1 MDVNAAVAAVAALAG
16 LLTGVIAVL
25 AFRWSERDQ
34 SRPTRTS
41 LHTDPVLPPGVDT
54 VLSVLRSSAVVLD
67 EADAVVKASS
77 AAYALGLVRGGRLA
91 VDPMLQMAR
100 DTRRDGEIRQVELD
114 LPRRSG
120 RGEALAV
127 SARVAPLGSRLVLL
141 LVEDLTE
148 ARRIEAVRR
157 DFVAN
162 VSHELKTPVG
172 ALSLLSEAV
181 MDASDDPE
189 AVERFAGRM
198 QIEATRLTN
207 LVQELIDLSRVQ
219 NDDTLDDAE
228 PVRVDELV
236 AEAVDRCRHAAGTK
250 QITMATAGAA
260 GLSVHG
266 NRGQL
271 AAAIGNLVE
280 NAVNYS
286 PARTRVGIAVRRVA
300 ASGGAMIEVA
310 VTDQGI
316 GISEKDRERVFER
329 FYRVDPAR
337 SRATGGTGLGLAIVK
352 HVVATHGGDVTLW
365 SAEGQGSTFTLRLPE
380 SGPAGTPR
388 DTAGPGAPEYGDS
401 DPDDPA
407 HGGPEDRTGSA
418 GPAGPTGLS
427 GPTGPADDHPTDPTG
442 PTGPTGPT
450 SRTALDGPT
459 AATGPSDLPG
469 PPDLPDPA
477 DRAQYGADGG
487 TAPGS
492 PGDATER
499 TASEPPQEPAGPVSH
514 PDPDPDP
521 VPSGDTA
528 RVADPAPRADAAPTT
543 ADEERAASADPAE
556 EKGAAGRP
564 DPAASHRSPY
574 ETLPAPE
581 VLP

>member
-1 MDVNAAVAAVAALAG
+1 MDVNAAVAAATAIAG
-16 LLTGVIAVL
+16 VCTGVIATL
-25 AFRWSERDQ
+25 AFRWSERDLK
-34 SRPTRTS
+34 RPTRTS

-77 AAYALGLVRGGRLA
+77 AAYALGLVRGGKLA
-91 VDPMLQMAR
+91 VEPMLKMAR
-100 DTRRDGEIRQVELD
+100 ETRRDGEIRQIELD
-114 LPRRSG
+114 LPRRGTG

-181 MDASDDPE
+181 LDASDDPE

-198 QIEATRLTN
+198 QVEATRLTS

-219 NDDTLDDAE
+219 NDDPLEDAE
-228 PVRVDELV
+228 PVRVDELA
-236 AEAVDRCRHAAGTK
+236 AEAVDRCRHQAGTK
-250 QITMATAGAA
+250 QITMAASIGGPEGPSAEGGGGRRAGTED
-260 GLSVHG
+260 LHVWG

-271 AAAIGNLVE
+271 AAALGNLVE

-286 PARTRVGIAVRRVA
+286 PSRTRVGISARRVSA
-300 ASGGAMIEVA
+300 PGGDLIEIA

-316 GISEKDRERVFER
+316 GISERDKERIFER

-352 HVVATHGGDVTLW
+352 HVAASHGGEVTVW
-365 SAEGQGSTFTLRLPE
+365 STEGQGSTFTLRLPE
-380 SGPAGTPR
+380 AGAARARAPRGEPAT
-388 DTAGPGAPEYGDS
+388 
-401 DPDDPA
+401 
-407 HGGPEDRTGSA
+407 DR
-418 GPAGPTGLS
+418 
-427 GPTGPADDHPTDPTG
+427 
-442 PTGPTGPT
+442 
-450 SRTALDGPT
+450 
-459 AATGPSDLPG
+459 
-469 PPDLPDPA
+469 
-477 DRAQYGADGG
+477 
-487 TAPGS
+487 
-492 PGDATER
+492 PGDDAGIVDEGGQPTE
-499 TASEPPQEPAGPVSH
+499 TTVSAPFEPF
-514 PDPDPDP
+514 
-521 VPSGDTA
+521 TA
-528 RVADPAPRADAAPTT
+528 R
-543 ADEERAASADPAE
+543 
-556 EKGAAGRP
+556 
-564 DPAASHRSPY
+564 
-574 ETLPAPE
+574 E

>member
-1 MDVNAAVAAVAALAG
+1 MDVNAAVAAAAAIAG
-16 LLTGVIAVL
+16 VLTGVIAML
-25 AFRWSERDQ
+25 AFRWSERELR
-34 SRPTRTS
+34 RPTRTS

-67 EADAVVKASS
+67 EGDAVVKASS

-91 VDPMLQMAR
+91 VEPMLQMAR

-114 LPRRSG
+114 LQRRGAG

-148 ARRIEAVRR
+148 SRRIEAVRR

-219 NDDTLDDAE
+219 NDDPLEDAE
-228 PVRVDELV
+228 PVGIDELV
-236 AEAVDRCRHAAGTK
+236 DEAIDRCRHAAGTK
-250 QITMATAGAA
+250 QITMATGGTAD
-260 GLSVHG
+260 LQVRG

-271 AAAIGNLVE
+271 AAALGNLVE

-286 PARTRVGIAVRRVA
+286 PARTRVGIAARRVSA
-300 ASGGAMIEVA
+300 PGGDMIEIA

-316 GISEKDRERVFER
+316 GISDRDKERIFER

-352 HVVATHGGDVTLW
+352 HVVASHGGEVTVW

-380 SGPAGTPR
+380 AG
-388 DTAGPGAPEYGDS
+388 
-401 DPDDPA
+401 
-407 HGGPEDRTGSA
+407 
-418 GPAGPTGLS
+418 
-427 GPTGPADDHPTDPTG
+427 
-442 PTGPTGPT
+442 
-450 SRTALDGPT
+450 
-459 AATGPSDLPG
+459 AAR
-469 PPDLPDPA
+469 
-477 DRAQYGADGG
+477 DRAQ
-487 TAPGS
+487 
-492 PGDATER
+492 
-499 TASEPPQEPAGPVSH
+499 QH
-514 PDPDPDP
+514 PDLDDEDGN
-521 VPSGDTA
+521 GD
-528 RVADPAPRADAAPTT
+528 
-543 ADEERAASADPAE
+543 
-556 EKGAAGRP
+556 G
-564 DPAASHRSPY
+564 HRSSPSSPDSNAY
-574 ETLPAPE
+574 ETLSAPE

>member
-1 MDVNAAVAAVAALAG
+1 MDVNAAVAAAAAIAG
-16 LLTGVIAVL
+16 VLTGVIAML
-25 AFRWSERDQ
+25 AFRWSERDLK
-34 SRPTRTS
+34 RPTRTS

-67 EADAVVKASS
+67 EGDAVVKASS
-77 AAYALGLVRGGRLA
+77 AAYALGLVRGGKLS
-91 VDPMLQMAR
+91 VEPMLQMAR

-114 LPRRSG
+114 LPRRGTG
-120 RGEALAV
+120 RGDALAV

-198 QIEATRLTN
+198 QIEATRLTS

-219 NDDTLDDAE
+219 NDDPLEDAE

-236 AEAVDRCRHAAGTK
+236 AEAMDRCRHAAGTK
-250 QITMATAGAA
+250 QITMTSNVGVPDGPDQGGGGRRAA
-260 GLSVHG
+260 NTSDDLSIWG

-271 AAAIGNLVE
+271 AAALGNLVE

-286 PARTRVGIAVRRVA
+286 PARTRVGIAARRVSA
-300 ASGGAMIEVA
+300 PGGDLIEIA

-316 GISEKDRERVFER
+316 GISDKDKERIFER

-352 HVVATHGGDVTLW
+352 HVAASHSGEVTVW
-365 SAEGQGSTFTLRLPE
+365 SSEGQGSTFTLRLPE
-380 SGPAGTPR
+380 AG
-388 DTAGPGAPEYGDS
+388 
-401 DPDDPA
+401 
-407 HGGPEDRTGSA
+407 
-418 GPAGPTGLS
+418 
-427 GPTGPADDHPTDPTG
+427 
-442 PTGPTGPT
+442 
-450 SRTALDGPT
+450 
-459 AATGPSDLPG
+459 AAR
-469 PPDLPDPA
+469 
-477 DRAQYGADGG
+477 DRAQ
-487 TAPGS
+487 
-492 PGDATER
+492 
-499 TASEPPQEPAGPVSH
+499 QH
-514 PDPDPDP
+514 PDLD
-521 VPSGDTA
+521 
-528 RVADPAPRADAAPTT
+528 
-543 ADEERAASADPAE
+543 DEAGQSAASNP
-556 EKGAAGRP
+556 R
-564 DPAASHRSPY
+564 RSPDSPPDSTAY
-574 ETLPAPE
+574 ETLSAPE

>member
-1 MDVNAAVAAVAALAG
+1 MDVNAAVAAAAAIAG
-16 LLTGVIAVL
+16 VLTGVIAVL

-34 SRPTRTS
+34 KRPTRTS

-77 AAYALGLVRGGRLA
+77 AAYALGLVRGGKLA
-91 VDPMLQMAR
+91 IEPMLQMAR

-114 LPRRSG
+114 LPRRGTG

-198 QIEATRLTN
+198 QIEATRLTS

-219 NDDTLDDAE
+219 NDDPLEDAE

-236 AEAVDRCRHAAGTK
+236 AEAVDRCRHQAGTK
-250 QITMATAGAA
+250 QITMASNVWAPEGSDQDGGGRRAGGA
-260 GLSVHG
+260 GDLHVWG

-271 AAAIGNLVE
+271 AAALGNLVE

-286 PARTRVGIAVRRVA
+286 PSRTRVGISARRVSV
-300 ASGGAMIEVA
+300 SGGDLIEIA

-316 GISEKDRERVFER
+316 GISDKDKERIFER

-352 HVVATHGGDVTLW
+352 HVAASHGGEVTVW
-365 SAEGQGSTFTLRLPE
+365 SSEGQGSTFTLRLPE
-380 SGPAGTPR
+380 AAAARDRPTEHQSGLEDEDGRSDGT
-388 DTAGPGAPEYGDS
+388 T
-401 DPDDPA
+401 
-407 HGGPEDRTGSA
+407 T
-418 GPAGPTGLS
+418 
-427 GPTGPADDHPTDPTG
+427 
-442 PTGPTGPT
+442 
-450 SRTALDGPT
+450 
-459 AATGPSDLPG
+459 
-469 PPDLPDPA
+469 
-477 DRAQYGADGG
+477 
-487 TAPGS
+487 
-492 PGDATER
+492 
-499 TASEPPQEPAGPVSH
+499 VS
-514 PDPDPDP
+514 
-521 VPSGDTA
+521 
-528 RVADPAPRADAAPTT
+528 
-543 ADEERAASADPAE
+543 
-556 EKGAAGRP
+556 
-564 DPAASHRSPY
+564 SPY
-574 ETLPAPE
+574 EPLPAPE
-581 VLP
+581 VFP

>member
-1 MDVNAAVAAVAALAG
+1 MDVNAAVAAAAAIG
-16 LLTGVIAVL
+16 GACTGVIAML

-34 SRPTRTS
+34 KKPTRTS
-41 LHTDPVLPPGVDT
+41 MRPDSNAPLPPGVDT
-54 VLSVLRSSAVVLD
+54 VLSVLSSSAVVLD
-67 EADAVVKASS
+67 ESDSVVKASS

-91 VDPMLQMAR
+91 VEAMLNMAR

-114 LPRRSG
+114 LPRRGTG

-207 LVQELIDLSRVQ
+207 LVQEIIDLSRVQ
-219 NDDTLDDAE
+219 NDDPLEDAE

-236 AEAVDRCRHAAGTK
+236 AEAIDRCRQQAGSK
-250 QITMATAGAA
+250 QITMAAGGTAE
-260 GLSVHG
+260 LRIWG

-271 AAAIGNLVE
+271 AAALGNLVE

-286 PARTRVGIAVRRVA
+286 PARTRVGIAARRLSVP
-300 ASGGAMIEVA
+300 GGDQIEIA

-316 GISEKDRERVFER
+316 GISERDRERVFER

-352 HVVATHGGDVTLW
+352 HVAASHGGEVTVW
-365 SAEGQGSTFTLRLPE
+365 SSEGQGSTFTLRLPE
-380 SGPAGTPR
+380 AGAVRERDRSSDGPPVVNGDEGGPHGPA
-388 DTAGPGAPEYGDS
+388 
-401 DPDDPA
+401 
-407 HGGPEDRTGSA
+407 
-418 GPAGPTGLS
+418 
-427 GPTGPADDHPTDPTG
+427 
-442 PTGPTGPT
+442 
-450 SRTALDGPT
+450 
-459 AATGPSDLPG
+459 
-469 PPDLPDPA
+469 
-477 DRAQYGADGG
+477 
-487 TAPGS
+487 
-492 PGDATER
+492 
-499 TASEPPQEPAGPVSH
+499 H
-514 PDPDPDP
+514 PD
-521 VPSGDTA
+521 
-528 RVADPAPRADAAPTT
+528 
-543 ADEERAASADPAE
+543 
-556 EKGAAGRP
+556 
-564 DPAASHRSPY
+564 
-574 ETLPAPE
+574 TLEPFPAPE

>member
-1 MDVNAAVAAVAALAG
+1 MNAAVAAAAAIAG
-16 LLTGVIAVL
+16 VCTGVIAML

-34 SRPTRTS
+34 KRPTRSS
-41 LHTDPVLPPGVDT
+41 LHTDAVLPPGVDT

-67 EADAVVKASS
+67 EADSVVKASS
-77 AAYALGLVRGGRLA
+77 AAYALGLVRGGKLA
-91 VDPMLQMAR
+91 VEPMLKMAR

-114 LPRRSG
+114 LPRRGTG

-181 MDASDDPE
+181 MDASEDPE

-219 NDDTLDDAE
+219 NDDPLEDAE
-228 PVRVDELV
+228 PVPVDELV
-236 AEAVDRCRHAAGTK
+236 AEAIDRSRHQASHK
-250 QITMATAGAA
+250 QITLAASIGGAA
-260 GLSVHG
+260 GPSAEGDGTRREGGAAALQIWG

-271 AAAIGNLVE
+271 AAALGNLVE

-286 PARTRVGIAVRRVA
+286 PARTRVGIAARRVTA
-300 ASGGAMIEVA
+300 QGGDMIEVA

-316 GISEKDRERVFER
+316 GISDKDKERIFER

-352 HVVATHGGDVTLW
+352 HVAASHGGEVTVW
-365 SAEGQGSTFTLRLPE
+365 SSEGQGSTFTLRLPE
-380 SGPAGTPR
+380 AAAHRDRGPGHGGGTGAAA
-388 DTAGPGAPEYGDS
+388 DTA
-401 DPDDPA
+401 
-407 HGGPEDRTGSA
+407 
-418 GPAGPTGLS
+418 
-427 GPTGPADDHPTDPTG
+427 PTDET
-442 PTGPTGPT
+442 TT
-450 SRTALDGPT
+450 
-459 AATGPSDLPG
+459 
-469 PPDLPDPA
+469 
-477 DRAQYGADGG
+477 Y
-487 TAPGS
+487 
-492 PGDATER
+492 
-499 TASEPPQEPAGPVSH
+499 EPI
-514 PDPDPDP
+514 
-521 VPSGDTA
+521 
-528 RVADPAPRADAAPTT
+528 
-543 ADEERAASADPAE
+543 
-556 EKGAAGRP
+556 
-564 DPAASHRSPY
+564 
-574 ETLPAPE
+574 PAPE

>member
-1 MDVNAAVAAVAALAG
+1 MDVNAAVAAAAAIAG
-16 LLTGVIAVL
+16 LCTGVIAML

-34 SRPTRTS
+34 ARPTRTS
-41 LHTDPVLPPGVDT
+41 LHTDAVLPPGVDT

-67 EADAVVKASS
+67 ESDSVVKASS
-77 AAYALGLVRGGRLA
+77 AAYALGLVRGGKLA
-91 VDPMLQMAR
+91 VEPMLHMAR

-114 LPRRSG
+114 LPRRGTG

-189 AVERFAGRM
+189 AVTRFAGRM

-219 NDDTLDDAE
+219 NDDPLEDAE

-236 AEAVDRCRHAAGTK
+236 AEAIDRSRHPASTK
-250 QITMATAGAA
+250 QITMAVGGGGLGGATAD
-260 GLSVHG
+260 LHIWG

-271 AAAIGNLVE
+271 AAALGNLVE

-286 PARTRVGIAVRRVA
+286 PARTRVGVSARRVSA
-300 ASGGAMIEVA
+300 PGGDLIEIS

-352 HVVATHGGDVTLW
+352 HVAASHGGEVTVW
-365 SAEGQGSTFTLRLPE
+365 SSEGQGSTFTLRLPE
-380 SGPAGTPR
+380 AGAGRERSSNGPDR
-388 DTAGPGAPEYGDS
+388 VDE
-401 DPDDPA
+401 DD
-407 HGGPEDRTGSA
+407 DR
-418 GPAGPTGLS
+418 PY
-427 GPTGPADDHPTDPTG
+427 DTDPN
-442 PTGPTGPT
+442 
-450 SRTALDGPT
+450 
-459 AATGPSDLPG
+459 
-469 PPDLPDPA
+469 
-477 DRAQYGADGG
+477 
-487 TAPGS
+487 
-492 PGDATER
+492 
-499 TASEPPQEPAGPVSH
+499 
-514 PDPDPDP
+514 
-521 VPSGDTA
+521 
-528 RVADPAPRADAAPTT
+528 
-543 ADEERAASADPAE
+543 AE
-556 EKGAAGRP
+556 I
-564 DPAASHRSPY
+564 
-574 ETLPAPE
+574 PAPE

>member
-1 MDVNAAVAAVAALAG
+1 MDVNAAVAAAAAIAG
-16 LLTGVIAVL
+16 VLTGVIAML
-25 AFRWSERDQ
+25 AFRFSEREQ
-34 SRPTRTS
+34 KRPTRTS

-67 EADAVVKASS
+67 EADGVVKASS
-77 AAYALGLVRGGRLA
+77 AAYALGLVRGGKLA
-91 VDPMLQMAR
+91 VEPMLQMAR

-114 LPRRSG
+114 LPRRGTG

-189 AVERFAGRM
+189 AVQRFAGRM

-219 NDDTLDDAE
+219 NDDPLEDAE

-236 AEAVDRCRHAAGTK
+236 AEAVDRCRHQAGTK
-250 QITMATAGAA
+250 QITMAAATKGPEGPGAEGDGTSRPGAA
-260 GLSVHG
+260 DLRVWG

-271 AAAIGNLVE
+271 AAALGNLVE

-286 PARTRVGIAVRRVA
+286 PARTRVGISARRVSA
-300 ASGGAMIEVA
+300 PGGDLIEIA

-316 GISEKDRERVFER
+316 GISEKDKERIFER

-352 HVVATHGGDVTLW
+352 HVVASHGGEVTVW

-380 SGPAGTPR
+380 AAAAREAR
-388 DTAGPGAPEYGDS
+388 DRARRHPVL
-401 DPDDPA
+401 DD
-407 HGGPEDRTGSA
+407 EDGQ
-418 GPAGPTGLS
+418 P
-427 GPTGPADDHPTDPTG
+427 PTDP
-442 PTGPTGPT
+442 
-450 SRTALDGPT
+450 
-459 AATGPSDLPG
+459 
-469 PPDLPDPA
+469 
-477 DRAQYGADGG
+477 
-487 TAPGS
+487 
-492 PGDATER
+492 
-499 TASEPPQEPAGPVSH
+499 
-514 PDPDPDP
+514 
-521 VPSGDTA
+521 
-528 RVADPAPRADAAPTT
+528 
-543 ADEERAASADPAE
+543 
-556 EKGAAGRP
+556 
-564 DPAASHRSPY
+564 SPY
-574 ETLPAPE
+574 APLPAPE

>member
-1 MDVNAAVAAVAALAG
+1 MDVNAAVAAAAAIAG
-16 LLTGVIAVL
+16 VLTGVIAML

-34 SRPTRTS
+34 NRPTRTS

-77 AAYALGLVRGGRLA
+77 AAYALGLVRGGKLA

-114 LPRRSG
+114 LPRRGTG

-181 MDASDDPE
+181 MDASEDPE

-219 NDDTLDDAE
+219 NDDPLEDAE

-236 AEAVDRCRHAAGTK
+236 AEAVDRCRHQAGAK
-250 QITMATAGAA
+250 QITMAANVGAA
-260 GLSVHG
+260 EGPEQSGGGRREDGHAGLRIWG

-271 AAAIGNLVE
+271 AAALGNLVE

-286 PARTRVGIAVRRVA
+286 PARTRVGIAARRVTVH
-300 ASGGAMIEVA
+300 GGELIEIA

-316 GISEKDRERVFER
+316 GISDNDKERIFER

-352 HVVATHGGDVTLW
+352 HVAASHGGEVTVW

-380 SGPAGTPR
+380 AGAARDRAQQHPDLDDDVEGGFAAGTPH
-388 DTAGPGAPEYGDS
+388 AS
-401 DPDDPA
+401 
-407 HGGPEDRTGSA
+407 
-418 GPAGPTGLS
+418 
-427 GPTGPADDHPTDPTG
+427 
-442 PTGPTGPT
+442 
-450 SRTALDGPT
+450 
-459 AATGPSDLPG
+459 
-469 PPDLPDPA
+469 PPD
-477 DRAQYGADGG
+477 
-487 TAPGS
+487 S
-492 PGDATER
+492 
-499 TASEPPQEPAGPVSH
+499 
-514 PDPDPDP
+514 
-521 VPSGDTA
+521 
-528 RVADPAPRADAAPTT
+528 AA
-543 ADEERAASADPAE
+543 
-556 EKGAAGRP
+556 
-564 DPAASHRSPY
+564 Y
-574 ETLPAPE
+574 QTLSAPE

>member
-1 MDVNAAVAAVAALAG
+1 MNVNAAIAAVAALAG
-16 LLTGVIAVL
+16 LCTGVIAML
-25 AFRWSERDQ
+25 AFRWSEREQ
-34 SRPTRTS
+34 AKPTRSS
-41 LHTDPVLPPGVDT
+41 LHTDAVLPPGVDT

-77 AAYALGLVRGGRLA
+77 AAYALGLVRGGKLA
-91 VDPMLQMAR
+91 VEPMLAMAR
-100 DTRRDGEIRQVELD
+100 DTRRDGEIRQIELD
-114 LPRRSG
+114 LPRRGTG
-120 RGEALAV
+120 RGGDALAV

-189 AVERFAGRM
+189 AVTRFAGRM
-198 QIEATRLTN
+198 QVEATRLTS

-219 NDDTLDDAE
+219 NDDPLEDAE

-236 AEAVDRCRHAAGTK
+236 AEAIDRCRHQAGTK
-250 QITMATAGAA
+250 QITMATGGTAD
-260 GLSVHG
+260 LHVWG

-271 AAAIGNLVE
+271 AAALGNLVE

-286 PARTRVGIAVRRVA
+286 PARTRVGIAARRIPA
-300 ASGGAMIEVA
+300 TGGDLIEVA

-337 SRATGGTGLGLAIVK
+337 SRQTGGTGLGLAIVK
-352 HVVATHGGDVTLW
+352 HVAASHGGEVTVW

-380 SGPAGTPR
+380 AGAAR
-388 DTAGPGAPEYGDS
+388 DR
-401 DPDDPA
+401 
-407 HGGPEDRTGSA
+407 DRSR
-418 GPAGPTGLS
+418 
-427 GPTGPADDHPTDPTG
+427 
-442 PTGPTGPT
+442 
-450 SRTALDGPT
+450 SRTRESSESYETGADLDG
-459 AATGPSDLPG
+459 
-469 PPDLPDPA
+469 
-477 DRAQYGADGG
+477 
-487 TAPGS
+487 
-492 PGDATER
+492 
-499 TASEPPQEPAGPVSH
+499 
-514 PDPDPDP
+514 
-521 VPSGDTA
+521 
-528 RVADPAPRADAAPTT
+528 
-543 ADEERAASADPAE
+543 EEH
-556 EKGAAGRP
+556 GR
-564 DPAASHRSPY
+564 PY
-574 ETLPAPE
+574 ETFTNEPLSAAPE

>member
-1 MDVNAAVAAVAALAG
+1 MDVNAAVAAVAAIAG
-16 LLTGVIAVL
+16 ACTGVIAML

-34 SRPTRTS
+34 ARPTRSS
-41 LHTDPVLPPGVDT
+41 LHTEAGLPPGVDT

-67 EADAVVKASS
+67 ESDSVVKASS
-77 AAYALGLVRGGRLA
+77 AAYALGLVRGGKLA
-91 VDPMLQMAR
+91 VDPMLHMAR

-114 LPRRSG
+114 LPRRGTG

-162 VSHELKTPVG
+162 VSHELKTPTG

-181 MDASDDPE
+181 IHASDDPE
-189 AVERFAGRM
+189 AVTRFAGRM

-219 NDDTLDDAE
+219 NDDPLEDAE
-228 PVRVDELV
+228 PVRVEELV
-236 AEAVDRCRHAAGTK
+236 AEAIDRSRHAASTK
-250 QITMATAGAA
+250 QITMAAGGAA
-260 GLSVHG
+260 DLRVWG

-271 AAAIGNLVE
+271 AAALGNLVE

-286 PARTRVGIAVRRVA
+286 PARTRVGIAARRVA
-300 ASGGAMIEVA
+300 APGGDLIEIA

-352 HVVATHGGDVTLW
+352 HVAASHGGEVTMW
-365 SAEGQGSTFTLRLPE
+365 SSEGQGSTFTLRLPE
-380 SGPAGTPR
+380 TGAGR
-388 DTAGPGAPEYGDS
+388 
-401 DPDDPA
+401 
-407 HGGPEDRTGSA
+407 DRT
-418 GPAGPTGLS
+418 PT
-427 GPTGPADDHPTDPTG
+427 
-442 PTGPTGPT
+442 
-450 SRTALDGPT
+450 
-459 AATGPSDLPG
+459 ATGPDEDAQRRFHHDVNDL
-469 PPDLPDPA
+469 D
-477 DRAQYGADGG
+477 Q
-487 TAPGS
+487 S
-492 PGDATER
+492 TEI
-499 TASEPPQEPAGPVSH
+499 
-514 PDPDPDP
+514 
-521 VPSGDTA
+521 
-528 RVADPAPRADAAPTT
+528 
-543 ADEERAASADPAE
+543 
-556 EKGAAGRP
+556 
-564 DPAASHRSPY
+564 
-574 ETLPAPE
+574 PAPE

>member
-1 MDVNAAVAAVAALAG
+1 MDVNAAVAAAAAIAG
-16 LLTGVIAVL
+16 VLTGVIAML

-34 SRPTRTS
+34 KRPTRTS

-77 AAYALGLVRGGRLA
+77 AAYALGLVRGGKLSIE
-91 VDPMLQMAR
+91 PMLQMAR

-114 LPRRSG
+114 LPRRGSG

-181 MDASDDPE
+181 MDASEDPE

-198 QIEATRLTN
+198 QIEATRLTS

-219 NDDTLDDAE
+219 NDDLLDDAE
-228 PVRVDELV
+228 PVAVDDLV
-236 AEAVDRCRHAAGTK
+236 AEAVDRCRHQANTK
-250 QITMATAGAA
+250 QITMATGTTPD
-260 GLSVHG
+260 LFIWG

-271 AAAIGNLVE
+271 AAALGNLVE

-286 PARTRVGIAVRRVA
+286 PARTRVGIAGRRISVPGGGSRA
-300 ASGGAMIEVA
+300 AGSGGGDLIEIS

-316 GISEKDRERVFER
+316 GISEKDRERIFER

-337 SRATGGTGLGLAIVK
+337 SRATGGTGLGLSIVK
-352 HVVATHGGDVTLW
+352 HVAASHGGEVAVW

-380 SGPAGTPR
+380 AGIAR
-388 DTAGPGAPEYGDS
+388 DRALQQGL
-401 DPDDPA
+401 DPDAEVDPEP
-407 HGGPEDRTGSA
+407 GDE
-418 GPAGPTGLS
+418 
-427 GPTGPADDHPTDPTG
+427 PADE
-442 PTGPTGPT
+442 
-450 SRTALDGPT
+450 PT
-459 AATGPSDLPG
+459 ADQLFQTLP
-469 PPDLPDPA
+469 
-477 DRAQYGADGG
+477 
-487 TAPGS
+487 
-492 PGDATER
+492 E
-499 TASEPPQEPAGPVSH
+499 H
-514 PDPDPDP
+514 I
-521 VPSGDTA
+521 
-528 RVADPAPRADAAPTT
+528 
-543 ADEERAASADPAE
+543 
-556 EKGAAGRP
+556 
-564 DPAASHRSPY
+564 
-574 ETLPAPE
+574 PAPE

>member
-1 MDVNAAVAAVAALAG
+1 MNVNAAIAAVAALAG
-16 LLTGVIAVL
+16 LCTGVIAML
-25 AFRWSERDQ
+25 AFRWSEREQ
-34 SRPTRTS
+34 AKPTRSS
-41 LHTDPVLPPGVDT
+41 LHTDAVLPPGVDT

-77 AAYALGLVRGGRLA
+77 AAYALGLVRGGKLA
-91 VDPMLQMAR
+91 VEPMLAMAR
-100 DTRRDGEIRQVELD
+100 DTRRDGEIRQIELD
-114 LPRRSG
+114 LPRRGTG
-120 RGEALAV
+120 RGGDALAV

-189 AVERFAGRM
+189 AVTRFAGRM
-198 QIEATRLTN
+198 QVEATRLTS

-219 NDDTLDDAE
+219 NDDPLEDAE

-236 AEAVDRCRHAAGTK
+236 AEAIDRCRHQAGTK
-250 QITMATAGAA
+250 QITMATGGTAD
-260 GLSVHG
+260 LHVWG

-271 AAAIGNLVE
+271 AAALGNLVE

-286 PARTRVGIAVRRVA
+286 PARTRVGIAARRIPA
-300 ASGGAMIEVA
+300 TGGDLIEVA

-337 SRATGGTGLGLAIVK
+337 SRQTGGTGLGLAIVK
-352 HVVATHGGDVTLW
+352 HVAASHGGEVTVW

-380 SGPAGTPR
+380 AGAAR
-388 DTAGPGAPEYGDS
+388 DR
-401 DPDDPA
+401 
-407 HGGPEDRTGSA
+407 DRSR
-418 GPAGPTGLS
+418 
-427 GPTGPADDHPTDPTG
+427 
-442 PTGPTGPT
+442 
-450 SRTALDGPT
+450 SRTRESSESYETGADLDG
-459 AATGPSDLPG
+459 
-469 PPDLPDPA
+469 
-477 DRAQYGADGG
+477 
-487 TAPGS
+487 
-492 PGDATER
+492 
-499 TASEPPQEPAGPVSH
+499 
-514 PDPDPDP
+514 
-521 VPSGDTA
+521 
-528 RVADPAPRADAAPTT
+528 
-543 ADEERAASADPAE
+543 EEH
-556 EKGAAGRP
+556 GR
-564 DPAASHRSPY
+564 PY
-574 ETLPAPE
+574 ETFTNEPLSAPE

>member
-1 MDVNAAVAAVAALAG
+1 MDVNAAVAAAAAIAG
-16 LLTGVIAVL
+16 VLTGVIAML

-34 SRPTRTS
+34 NRPTRTS

-67 EADAVVKASS
+67 EADGVVKASS
-77 AAYALGLVRGGRLA
+77 AAYALGLVRGGKLA

-114 LPRRSG
+114 LPRRGTG

-181 MDASDDPE
+181 MDASEDPE

-219 NDDTLDDAE
+219 NDDPLEDAE

-236 AEAVDRCRHAAGTK
+236 AEAVDRCRHQAGAK
-250 QITMATAGAA
+250 QITMAANVGAVE
-260 GLSVHG
+260 GPEQSGGGRREDGHTDLRIWG

-271 AAAIGNLVE
+271 AAALGNLVE

-286 PARTRVGIAVRRVA
+286 PARTRVGIAARRVTVH
-300 ASGGAMIEVA
+300 GGELIEIA

-316 GISEKDRERVFER
+316 GISDKDKERIFER

-352 HVVATHGGDVTLW
+352 HVAASHGGEVTVW

-380 SGPAGTPR
+380 AGAARDRAQQHPDLDDDVEGGFAAGTPH
-388 DTAGPGAPEYGDS
+388 AS
-401 DPDDPA
+401 
-407 HGGPEDRTGSA
+407 
-418 GPAGPTGLS
+418 
-427 GPTGPADDHPTDPTG
+427 
-442 PTGPTGPT
+442 
-450 SRTALDGPT
+450 
-459 AATGPSDLPG
+459 
-469 PPDLPDPA
+469 PPD
-477 DRAQYGADGG
+477 
-487 TAPGS
+487 S
-492 PGDATER
+492 
-499 TASEPPQEPAGPVSH
+499 
-514 PDPDPDP
+514 
-521 VPSGDTA
+521 
-528 RVADPAPRADAAPTT
+528 AA
-543 ADEERAASADPAE
+543 
-556 EKGAAGRP
+556 
-564 DPAASHRSPY
+564 Y
-574 ETLPAPE
+574 QTLSAPE